1 MFFFA
6 DFPSFFFL
14 FPFWTR
20 TFKCLLQSVFM
31 SNILLCIFHM
41 GILEERRIPF

>member
-6 DFPSFFFL
+6 DFPSFFFYFL
-14 FPFWTR
+14 FGLEHL
-20 TFKCLLQSVFM
+20 CLLQSVFM